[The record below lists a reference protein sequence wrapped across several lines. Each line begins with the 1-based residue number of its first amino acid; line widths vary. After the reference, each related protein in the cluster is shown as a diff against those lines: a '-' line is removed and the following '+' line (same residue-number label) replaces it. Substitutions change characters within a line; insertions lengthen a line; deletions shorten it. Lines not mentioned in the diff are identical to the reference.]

1 MIDEKTQAQLRA
13 KYNPEGSML
22 RQHQLRML
30 EMLKYFDDLCQK
42 HGIRYWLSSG
52 NCIGVARHG
61 GFIPW
66 DDDIDVEML
75 REDYLKLEKV
85 FKETDDYV
93 LQTWKNDPGY
103 FAPYAKMRD
112 KHSYIEEYGQD
123 NLYKYRGV
131 YIDVFQLER
140 APRFICK
147 AYHLFAW
154 IILAPLCRSKKQYN
168 KHPFKLLKKFNFISI
183 NISRF
188 LFGWFPKNKLRHTY
202 GAGWVDNTRH
212 IEEIFPL
219 QRMSFENIKVSV
231 PRGLDS
237 YLSRIY
243 GDYMNLPSENKIHK
257 SHIKKLNLNLDDIKK
272 EQTF

>member
-93 LQTWKNDPGY
+93 LQTWKNDKY
-103 FAPYAKMRD
+103 YMHPYAKMRD
-112 KHSYIEEYGQD
+112 KHSYISEYGLD
-123 NLYKYRGV
+123 SLYKYTGV
-131 YIDVFQLER
+131 YIDVFILEK

-147 AYHLFAW
+147 KYETIRWICIYPLSRKKNRIYHILFFFLKYLYFLS
-154 IILAPLCRSKKQYN
+154 IPIL
-168 KHPFKLLKKFNFISI
+168 
-183 NISRF
+183 RF
-188 LFGWFPKNKLRHTY
+188 LFGNLHNNKLRHTY
-202 GAGWVDNTRH
+202 GTGWVDKTRD
-212 IEEIFPL
+212 IETIFPL
-219 QRMSFENIKVSV
+219 QRETFDKIKVNV
-231 PRGLDS
+231 PNKMDL
-237 YLSRIY
+237 YLTKIY
-243 GDYMNLPSENKIHK
+243 GDYMKLPKKDMIQKPHIDKLKIW
-257 SHIKKLNLNLDDIKK
+257 
-272 EQTF
+272 

>member
-1 MIDEKTQAQLRA
+1 MIDANTQAQLRA
-13 KYNPEGSML
+13 QYNPEGSLL

-30 EMLKYFDDLCQK
+30 EMLKYFDELCRK
-42 HGIRYWLSSG
+42 HGISYWLSSG

-147 AYHLFAW
+147 VYHWFTCRVMV
-154 IILAPLCRSKKQYN
+154 PLCRSN
-168 KHPFKLLKKFNFISI
+168 KVGYKNIFKIVKALYFLSIFICRLLFSW
-183 NISRF
+183 
-188 LFGWFPKNKLRHTY
+188 LPKNKLRHTY
-202 GAGWVDNTRH
+202 GAGWIDNTRDLNQL
-212 IEEIFPL
+212 FPL
-219 QRMSFENIKVSV
+219 QRDVFDGVEVNV
-231 PRGLDS
+231 PNNLDS
-237 YLSRIY
+237 YLTKIY
-243 GDYMNLPSENKIHK
+243 GNYMTLPSKIEKPHL
-257 SHIKKLNLNLDDIKK
+257 KKLELN
-272 EQTF
+272 

>member
-93 LQTWKNDPGY
+93 LQTWKNDKY
-103 FAPYAKMRD
+103 YMHPYAKMRD
-112 KHSYIEEYGQD
+112 KHSYIEEQGQY
-123 NLYKYRGV
+123 NLYKHRGI
-131 YIDVFQLER
+131 YIDIFQLER
-140 APRFICK
+140 APRFICRIL
-147 AYHLFAW
+147 HSFAW
-154 IILAPLCRSKKQYN
+154 RVIIPLRKSNNRIKN
-168 KHPFKLLKKFNFISI
+168 TVFLILKYIYFLSIIPIRFIFS
-183 NISRF
+183 S
-188 LFGWFPKNKLRHTY
+188 LPGNKLRHTY
-202 GAGWVDNTRH
+202 GVGWVDNIRN
-212 IEEIFPL
+212 IDEISPL
-219 QRMSFENIKVSV
+219 QRIKFEDIEINV
-231 PRGLDS
+231 PNNLDT
-237 YLSRIY
+237 YLQNIY
-243 GDYMNLPSENKIHK
+243 GDYMKLPPENKRMQHVCK
-257 SHIKKLNLNLDDIKK
+257 IKMW
-272 EQTF
+272 